1 MISRLQ
7 HMCDWETGGVWLA
20 AAGSVTV
27 RLSALNTALTTLVL
41 LGTVIYTWRRA
52 LRKGPPPDQ
61 D

>member
-1 MISRLQ
+1 
-7 HMCDWETGGVWLA
+7 MCDWETGGVWLA